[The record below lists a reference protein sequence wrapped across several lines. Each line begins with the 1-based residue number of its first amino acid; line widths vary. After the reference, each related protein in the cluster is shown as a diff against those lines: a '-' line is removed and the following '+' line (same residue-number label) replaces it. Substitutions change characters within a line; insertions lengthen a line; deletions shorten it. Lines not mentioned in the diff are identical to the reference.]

1 MRTQV
6 GGCGRPGWPRA
17 TSSRRVGSA
26 KVEDFADL
34 IARIGA
40 HAPGRRS
47 LTVQSGGATKNVQV
61 TLGSQPD
68 KAATTDSG
76 GESQNPFGGQGF
88 PFGGG
93 GN

>member
-1 MRTQV
+1 V
-6 GGCGRPGWPRA
+6 A
-17 TSSRRVGSA
+17 
-26 KVEDFADL
+26 
-34 IARIGA
+34 
-40 HAPGRRS
+40 
-47 LTVQSGGATKNVQV
+47 LTVQSGGATKTVQV

-93 GN
+93 GGN